1 MVSEQAEELPVGET
15 GEILQEALD
24 EFMSVL
30 TSASQLSMFEEQTV
44 ETDEKSSVPALTA
57 EVYAACGETSDA
69 EEESNSDAE
78 SVDFQKL
85 VSKLSEISSPEDLA
99 TLVGAL
105 RLTKEAPVLP
115 AIASKEHTGSTT
127 PKTEECNLKKL
138 LQFHEVKARLA
149 ANTEL
154 HADALAR
161 EELARETSEPVR
173 QHLNTAAGQTPGS
186 IDLREAYD
194 RNGLDTLDSCDY
206 DPPVFPEVD
215 VIEPAARRSVPD
227 LVSDSESDHSQ
238 VSAEDH
244 ADLFETLR
252 ESLISYRAA
261 EKELLRRRNQYRDI
275 QNEAAARQRQD
286 LKGKEV
292 RKLLPVKEKEVHSHA
307 TQSKKGKEVSQTSHR
322 IPEPANSKLIH
333 TGLSL
338 HNLTHSSDAVTL
350 AMARETDG
358 LWIIPASGGQPVTGD
373 DIRKRDVENR
383 PACQVC
389 DQMKM
394 KMASSRQAH
403 PVHQAAAYAV
413 DVHPL
418 DGVREKYGPAFG
430 PDRSHHFMSK
440 MVANG
445 NLSSAKPVVAR
456 QSRRGRRSKPVRT
469 CPGQVE
475 QLLSELA
482 GLLKPAA
489 SRKDGSSRRRH
500 LSH

>member
-1 MVSEQAEELPVGET
+1 
-15 GEILQEALD
+15 
-24 EFMSVL
+24 
-30 TSASQLSMFEEQTV
+30 
-44 ETDEKSSVPALTA
+44 
-57 EVYAACGETSDA
+57 
-69 EEESNSDAE
+69 
-78 SVDFQKL
+78 
-85 VSKLSEISSPEDLA
+85 
-99 TLVGAL
+99 
-105 RLTKEAPVLP
+105 
-115 AIASKEHTGSTT
+115 
-127 PKTEECNLKKL
+127 
-138 LQFHEVKARLA
+138 
-149 ANTEL
+149 
-154 HADALAR
+154 
-161 EELARETSEPVR
+161 
-173 QHLNTAAGQTPGS
+173 
-186 IDLREAYD
+186 
-194 RNGLDTLDSCDY
+194 
-206 DPPVFPEVD
+206 
-215 VIEPAARRSVPD
+215 
-227 LVSDSESDHSQ
+227 
-238 VSAEDH
+238 
-244 ADLFETLR
+244 
-252 ESLISYRAA
+252 LISYRAA

-275 QNEAAARQRQD
+275 QNEAAEHQRQA

-292 RKLLPVKEKEVHSHA
+292 RKLLPVKEKEVRSHA
-307 TQSKKGKEVSQTSHR
+307 TQSRKGKEVSQTSHR

-373 DIRKRDVENR
+373 NIRKRDVENR

-389 DQMKM
+389 DQIKM

-403 PVHQAAAYAV
+403 PVHQSAAYAV
-413 DVHPL
+413 DGQPL
-418 DGVREKYGPAFG
+418 DAVREKYGPAFG
-430 PDRSHHFMSK
+430 PDRSHHFMST

-475 QLLSELA
+475 HLLSELA